1 MGRKRRRNRNVVAD
15 DQPKLSSE
23 EKFQMEYAY
32 VIKDLRSILILA
44 VIMFALLIVLNL
56 ALQ

>member
-1 MGRKRRRNRNVVAD
+1 MGRKRRRNRVLAD
-15 DQPKLSSE
+15 DQPKLSAE

-44 VIMFALLIVLNL
+44 VVMFALLIVLNL
-56 ALQ
+56 VLQG